1 MIVSTC
7 PTCRKTV
14 PDQPPLP
21 DPFPFCSKRCK
32 LVDLGRWFNGDYSIE
47 RDIQPDDVQPDDV
60 HPDDAHPDDVHPD
73 DMHPDDAD
81 SAEPS
86 TAERRNSP
94 RKPAKW
100 RSDGASE

>member
-1 MIVSTC
+1 MSTC

-21 DPFPFCSKRCK
+21 DLFPFCSKRCK

-47 RDIQPDDVQPDDV
+47 RDLQPDDLQ
-60 HPDDAHPDDVHPD
+60 
-73 DMHPDDAD
+73 PDDAD

-86 TAERRNSP
+86 TVQQRDSQRTL
-94 RKPAKW
+94 AKR
-100 RSDGASE
+100 RSDVSSD